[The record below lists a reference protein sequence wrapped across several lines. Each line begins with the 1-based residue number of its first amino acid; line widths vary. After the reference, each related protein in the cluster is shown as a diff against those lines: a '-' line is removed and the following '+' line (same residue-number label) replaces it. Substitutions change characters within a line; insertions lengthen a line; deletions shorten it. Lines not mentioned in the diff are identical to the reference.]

1 MLSQI
6 LISGLTQSDASQI
19 ATWFWWILL
28 AVWIVMRFTMKKAKQ
43 RENPWQ
49 YAQHGLMVI
58 LGFWLL
64 FTEIQNP
71 AWLNRHLLPQ
81 TPAIWGTGL
90 FLTAF
95 GTAFAIWARLSLGSN
110 WSGLVTLKAG
120 HELIRK
126 GPYRLIRHP
135 IYTGILLGM
144 IGTALVR
151 EHLRGWLGIAI
162 VFLAFYVKAR
172 REERFLRQE
181 FGASFEDHAQHT
193 GMFLPKF
200 IQS

>member
-1 MLSQI
+1 VLPEI
-6 LISGLTQSDASQI
+6 FKFGLTQDAAAQLVN
-19 ATWFWWILL
+19 WLWWVLL
-28 AVWIVMRFTMKKAKQ
+28 IVWIVMRFSMKQAKQ

-49 YAQHGLMVI
+49 YAQHALMVI

-64 FTEIQNP
+64 FSQIEN
-71 AWLNRHLLPQ
+71 AGWLNRHLLPQ
-81 TPAIWGTGL
+81 TPPVWAVGL
-90 FLTAF
+90 VLTTL
-95 GTAFAIWARLSLGSN
+95 GIAFAIWARLSLGSN

-120 HELIRK
+120 HELIRS

-144 IGTALVR
+144 IGTALIH
-151 EHLRGWLGIAI
+151 EHVRGWLGVAV
-162 VFLAFYVKAR
+162 VFAAFYFKAR

-181 FGASFEDHAQHT
+181 FGPRFEDHARHT

-200 IQS
+200 T